1 MSTGLGG
8 GTCEHGAASAKL
20 NAQNHMDEQ
29 APNYHREFLASP
41 QHAALGLLT
50 LGLGFMSGM
59 ALPLIAGATCYTLGW
74 IYLPDLP
81 FFRRWVDRRRE
92 AARRAEEMQKVAVFI
107 QKRDT
112 LISSLTPVRR
122 ECYARLAAV
131 CRDIETASADN
142 LLASAD
148 PSTDP
153 RLRKLDELMWTYL
166 RLLSIQQSLEQF
178 LETERSE
185 NLPTLVKDAEAEAA
199 RLNSEVEV
207 LKAKGNTAAVDTKQR
222 YLGSRLERL
231 EVLRK
236 RQQRSEQ
243 AEANL
248 ALVVSEQERL
258 DQQIKLIRADAVA
271 TKNAETLTARIDAT
285 VEHLDQTNKWLAEM
299 DEFKDLVGD
308 MPSTE
313 LRVGYQA
320 TATPLRTATEVTA
333 APPPVIEGVPFRK
346 NYPPRQK
353 QK

>member
-1 MSTGLGG
+1 V
-8 GTCEHGAASAKL
+8 
-20 NAQNHMDEQ
+20 
-29 APNYHREFLASP
+29 
-41 QHAALGLLT
+41 
-50 LGLGFMSGM
+50 
-59 ALPLIAGATCYTLGW
+59 LPLIAGVTCYTLGW

-81 FFRRWVDRRRE
+81 FFRRWVDGRRE
-92 AARRAEEMQKVAVFI
+92 AAKRAEDTQKVAAFI
-107 QKRDT
+107 QRRDA
-112 LISSLTPVRR
+112 LITSLSPERR
-122 ECYARLAAV
+122 ECYTRLAAV
-131 CRDIETASADN
+131 CHDIETASADN

-148 PSTDP
+148 PATDP

-166 RLLSIQQSLEQF
+166 RLLGIQESLEQF
-178 LETERSE
+178 LATERSE
-185 NLPTLVKDAEAEAA
+185 NVPAILKEAEAETA
-199 RLNSEVEV
+199 RLNTEVEA
-207 LKAKGNTAAVDTKQR
+207 LKAKGNTAVLDTKQR

-248 ALVVSEQERL
+248 ALVVAEQERL

-285 VEHLDQTNKWLAEM
+285 VEHLDQTNKWLSEM

-320 TATPLRTATEVTA
+320 TAIPLPSAA
-333 APPPVIEGVPFRK
+333 AAQGAPPPIIQGVPFKKR
-346 NYPPRQK
+346 YPDRQR
-353 QK
+353 QG